1 MSLSLPY
8 CLLSEIW
15 QKYAGLKLQNRF
27 QIEISMNGYLCLYYK
42 TLFIEW
48 QEKTILFCQKKSVPF
63 LFPVMYNSLIP
74 KKGEALTYAL

>member
-42 TLFIEW
+42 TLFIKW
-48 QEKTILFCQKKSVPF
+48 QEKNNPLLSEKIGPFFVPCD
-63 LFPVMYNSLIP
+63 V
-74 KKGEALTYAL
+74 